1 MKSYFLITTQCLENY
16 GAHCDRGKFS
26 DGKAYW
32 KFKGGERYLVSY
44 EVKLGTV
51 GREANAVAFMT
62 AYLHKRN
69 ARLESKEIVTGW
81 KQIHQGETPPQI
93 DLLEEYGDYTSI
105 DIDSY
110 FKGAD
115 YYTYRNE
122 LAV

>member
-1 MKSYFLITTQCLENY
+1 MKSYFLITTQNLENY
-16 GAHCDRGKFS
+16 GAHCESGKFS
-26 DGKAYW
+26 DGTACW
-32 KFKGGERYLVSY
+32 KFKGGETYIVSY
-44 EVKLGTV
+44 TTSF